1 MEGLKGELV
10 RIETKDKLELQGIL
24 YEPETKTGKVLIHIH
39 AWVGNFYENLFLDY
53 IAKEAVS
60 NGFAFLSFNNRG
72 AGFVTDFIKKEKNK
86 RAYFRCGGST
96 TKFED
101 SVLDI
106 SAGIDFVMRRGYKN
120 VVLEGHS
127 LGCQK
132 SAFYQYT
139 THDERVKGLIMLA
152 PVDDIAYV
160 KRLLGKKYDE
170 QLELV
175 RKMIKDGKGE
185 EQVPQ
190 EMAFCPMLNARKYI
204 DIADPTT
211 IHGKIMDYSGDLK
224 ELKQIKVPVLAIF
237 GSKDDYEKE
246 PKKTLNFLENALS
259 WNTKLIENTDH
270 WFFGKEKETGKSIA
284 LWLEKIMP

>member
-24 YEPETKTGKVLIHIH
+24 YEPETKTDKIIIHIH

-60 NGFAFLSFNNRG
+60 KGFAFLSYNNRG
-72 AGFVTDFIKKEKNK
+72 AGFVADFIKKEKYK

-96 TKFED
+96 AKFED

-106 SAGIDFVMRRGYKN
+106 SAGIDFVSKRGYKN
-120 VVLEGHS
+120 IVLEGHS

-132 SAFYQYT
+132 SAFYQYKT
-139 THDERVKGLIMLA
+139 QDIRVKGLVLLA

-160 KRLLGKKYDE
+160 KRLLGDKYKA

-175 RKMIKDGKGE
+175 RKMVQDGQGDKP
-185 EQVPQ
+185 VPAD
-190 EMAFCPMLNARKYI
+190 MAFYPLLNAKKY
-204 DIADPTT
+204 
-211 IHGKIMDYSGDLK
+211 
-224 ELKQIKVPVLAIF
+224 
-237 GSKDDYEKE
+237 
-246 PKKTLNFLENALS
+246 
-259 WNTKLIENTDH
+259 
-270 WFFGKEKETGKSIA
+270 
-284 LWLEKIMP
+284 